1 MRLKSRS
8 KASVANFSRR
18 RKRRP
23 IEEGT
28 RKDTRWNVNEK
39 ETKWWVYNEKKRDRE
54 KERERKRDGRIRDV
68 RVGTS
73 TLTKR
78 KKKRK
83 RKRMVLVQQGPRDT
97 GKEYPR
103 IVEDAS
109 LPSPSFSYPFRDL
122 ILSFSFFFPVVNMLR
137 SVSLSGDL
145 FLPKGNVVSYK
156 RYAAKRGTA
165 EGGSFLS
172 PFFLRDLDAARFFS
186 LSLSSS
192 FYAPQDLRT
201 LGLRNQGLF
210 EEPKV
215 VDRVGARAGIFASST
230 RNALH
235 RNNHL
240 FLSLWWFLLTKC

>member
-1 MRLKSRS
+1 MKKERQEEGEIE
-8 KASVANFSRR
+8 
-18 RKRRP
+18 RKR
-23 IEEGT
+23 
-28 RKDTRWNVNEK
+28 
-39 ETKWWVYNEKKRDRE
+39 EKKRDR
-54 KERERKRDGRIRDV
+54 RIRDV

-78 KKKRK
+78 KKKK

-145 FLPKGNVVSYK
+145 FLAKGIVVSYK

-165 EGGSFLS
+165 DRGGSSLSLSFLS

-186 LSLSSS
+186 LSLSPS

-240 FLSLWWFLLTKC
+240 FLSLWWFLLSEC